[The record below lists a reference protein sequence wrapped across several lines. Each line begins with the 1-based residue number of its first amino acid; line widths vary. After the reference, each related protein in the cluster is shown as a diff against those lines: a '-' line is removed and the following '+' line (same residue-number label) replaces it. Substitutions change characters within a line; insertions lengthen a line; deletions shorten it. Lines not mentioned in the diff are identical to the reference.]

1 MKTINCHPLQ
11 SQFFIL
17 AQYKFLSLLTVFL
30 FLIQSATAQTKN
42 QGCIKAVLVDK
53 ATQEAIPYAN
63 VVAYQKGVQKGV
75 ATTNMDG
82 EALINALPPGKY
94 TVKGIFVGY
103 QATEIKDVVVDSGKT
118 AYITIPLKA
127 GEGIHLQEVEIV
139 TYLVPLIDPDTKSG
153 QTITR
158 ENFQNLATKDINRVQ
173 ATTAGVYQNNGRGKQ
188 KLRGGR
194 CEKHAYSADGL
205 RVDYLTHTTAPN
217 NENYEAS
224 PENTFKKCKKDPL
237 STFSTDVDVASYANI
252 RRMLNEGQLPPKEAV
267 RIEEMVNYFRYQYPA
282 PENQDA
288 FSIHSEISS
297 CPWNT
302 KHRLLQIGIQGR
314 SVEFSNAQPNHL
326 TFLIDVSGSMQ
337 SADKL
342 PLLKDGLTLL
352 VKQLRS
358 EDKVAIVVYAG
369 SAGMVLPSTSGDKK
383 EKILEAITK
392 LEAGGSTAGGEGIEL
407 AYAIARE
414 NYSERANNRVILA
427 TDGDFNV
434 GISDDASLVKLI
446 EEKRDQGIFLT
457 VLGFGTGNYQDAKME
472 KLADKGNGNYAYVDN
487 LLEAKKVLVK
497 EIGGTLITIAK
508 DVKIQIEFNPKHV
521 QSYRLIGYDN
531 RMLAHEDFK
540 NDKKDAGDVGSGH
553 SVTALYEIVPAGA
566 KEEEDL
572 VDDYKYQNNQN
583 TGVAESNEICTVKLR
598 YKAPKES
605 LSKEIS
611 RVVQD
616 EHRAFEN
623 SSENFRFCAA
633 VAQFGLILRQSEFK
647 GDAKYSKIIQV
658 AKSAKG
664 KDEEGYRAEFIRMCE
679 MADALA
685 SR

>member
-1 MKTINCHPLQ
+1 MKTTFLPPKRDFSAL
-11 SQFFIL
+11 SAPMKFFALFSVLLLTAFHTL
-17 AQYKFLSLLTVFL
+17 AQVDSSGAIKVT
-30 FLIQSATAQTKN
+30 LI
-42 QGCIKAVLVDK
+42 DK
-53 ATQEAIPYAN
+53 SSQDPLPFAN
-63 VVAYQKGVQKGV
+63 VVAYHKGVQVGV
-75 ATTNMDG
+75 ATTNIDG
-82 EALINALPPGKY
+82 EAIIKPLLPGIY
-94 TVKGIFVGY
+94 SVKGVFVGY
-103 QATEIKDVVVDSGKT
+103 QASEIKNVLVKAGKT
-118 AYITIPLKA
+118 TYVKIPLL
-127 GEGIHLQEVEIV
+127 GGDGVSLQEVEVV
-139 TYLVPLIDPDTKSG
+139 TYQVPLIDPDTKSG
-153 QTITR
+153 RTITR
-158 ENFQNLATKDINRVQ
+158 EDYMNYSSKHINSSH
-173 ATTAGVYQNNGRGKQ
+173 ATTSGIYSI
-188 KLRGGR
+188 RGGR
-194 CEKHAYSADGL
+194 AESKPEPMRIHHFSG
-205 RVDYLTHTTAPN
+205 
-217 NENYEAS
+217 EGYEAS

-237 STFSTDVDVASYANI
+237 STFSSDVDVASYANI
-252 RRMLNEGQLPPKEAV
+252 RRMLNQGQLPPKEAV

-282 PENQDA
+282 PKNQEA

-302 KHRLLQIGIQGR
+302 KHRLLQIGVQGR
-314 SVEFSNAQPNHL
+314 SVEFSDARANHL

-342 PLLKDGLTLL
+342 PLLKDGLSLL

-358 EDKVAIVVYAG
+358 QDKVAIVVYAG

-383 EKILEAITK
+383 EKILEAIAK
-392 LEAGGSTAGGEGIEL
+392 LEAGGSTAGGQGIEL
-407 AYAIARE
+407 AYSIAKE
-414 NYSERANNRVILA
+414 NYAERANNRVILA

-521 QSYRLIGYDN
+521 KSYRLIGYDN

-553 SVTALYEIVPAGA
+553 SVTALYEIVPANS
-566 KEEEDL
+566 EEEDDP
-572 VDDYKYQNNQN
+572 VDDFKYQNNLN
-583 TGVAESNEICTVKLR
+583 TGAAESNEICTVKLR
-598 YKAPKES
+598 YKEPKEAT
-605 LSKEIS
+605 SKEIS
-611 RVVQD
+611 KVVNDQNLN
-616 EHRAFEN
+616 FEN

-633 VAQFGLILRQSEFK
+633 VAQFGLILRESEFK
-647 GDAKYSKIIQV
+647 GEAKYTQLIEV
-658 AKSAKG
+658 AKAAKG

-679 MADALA
+679 MADAIA

>member
-1 MKTINCHPLQ
+1 MKTINSSLFQRQ
-11 SQFFIL
+11 SFIL
-17 AQYKFLSLLTVFL
+17 AQCKFLALLTVFL
-30 FLIQSATAQTKN
+30 FLIKPLAAQTKN
-42 QGCIKAVLVDK
+42 QGCIKVLLVDK
-53 ATQEAIPYAN
+53 STQEAIPFAN
-63 VVAYQKGVQKGV
+63 VVVYLKGVQKGV
-75 ATTNMDG
+75 ATTNIDG
-82 EALINALPPGKY
+82 EAIIKALAPGKY
-94 TVKGIFVGY
+94 KVKGVYVGY
-103 QATEIKDVVVDSGKT
+103 QVTEIKDVVVDSGKT
-118 AYITIPLKA
+118 AYVKLSLNA
-127 GEGIHLQEVEIV
+127 SEGISLQEVEVV
-139 TYLVPLIDPDTKSG
+139 TYMVPLIEPDTKSG
-153 QTITR
+153 QTVTR
-158 ENFQNLATKDINRVQ
+158 EDYQNLATKDINSVA
-173 ATTAGVYQNNGRGKQ
+173 ATSGRIH

-194 CEKHAYSADGL
+194 AKAEERLVEEYRYPG
-205 RVDYLTHTTAPN
+205 
-217 NENYEAS
+217 EQYESS

-237 STFSTDVDVASYANI
+237 STFSSDVDVASYANI
-252 RRMLNEGQLPPKEAV
+252 RRMLSEGQLPPKEAV

-288 FSIHSEISS
+288 FSIHSEIST

-302 KHRLLQIGIQGR
+302 KHRLLQIGVQGR
-314 SVEFSNAQPNHL
+314 SVEFSNTQANHL

-337 SADKL
+337 SPDKL
-342 PLLKDGLTLL
+342 PLLKDGLSLL
-352 VKQLRS
+352 VKQLR
-358 EDKVAIVVYAG
+358 ENDKVAIVVYAG
-369 SAGMVLPSTSGDKK
+369 NAGLVLPSTGGDQK
-383 EKILEAITK
+383 EKILGAIAQ
-392 LEAGGSTAGGEGIEL
+392 LEAGGSTAGGQGIEL
-407 AYAIARE
+407 AYTIAKE
-414 NYSERANNRVILA
+414 NYSKRANNRVILA

-446 EEKRDQGIFLT
+446 EEKREQGIFLT

-521 QSYRLIGYDN
+521 KSYRLIGYDN

-553 SVTALYEIVPAGA
+553 SVTALYEIVPANN
-566 KEEEDL
+566 KEDEDE

-583 TGVAESNEICTVKLR
+583 SSAAESNEICTVKLR
-598 YKAPKES
+598 YKEPKES
-605 LSKEIS
+605 VSKEIS
-611 RVVQD
+611 QVVKD
-616 EHRAFEN
+616 ENQSFEN

-647 GDAKYSKIIQV
+647 GEAKYSDIIQV

-664 KDEEGYRAEFIRMCE
+664 KDEDGYRAEFIRMCE